1 MVLNYH
7 TMQKI
12 YLTVF
17 LIISLFIS
25 AGCDGETVLDEK
37 HEVIIDN
44 IQVSQYGSEESFDIA
59 TWNIEHFPKSRNYT
73 IPYLT
78 QIIRDIDID
87 LIAIQEIDERTS
99 FLSLIDSL
107 DGYQGYVSL
116 LPDYGLRLG
125 IIYKSDIIA
134 ISDPEQIFTDD
145 DWAFPRPPLVTFVT
159 VKKENNT
166 VFDFILIIL
175 HLKAF
180 ADPECEERRRE
191 ACEKLKNYIDTYLL
205 TGAEKDILI
214 LGDFNDELDDPPHDN
229 VFQVFLDDS
238 LNYEFLTLPIADEPT
253 YISNFGSS
261 IDHLLITNDARNEYD
276 GGLTRVLKID
286 EEFSHYVDYI
296 SDHRPVL
303 ARFFIF

>member
-1 MVLNYH
+1 MLNIVL
-7 TMQKI
+7 TAI
-12 YLTVF
+12 
-17 LIISLFIS
+17 LIAYLFIS
-25 AGCDGETVLDEK
+25 SGC
-37 HEVIIDN
+37 EVESIFEENQN
-44 IQVSQYGSEESFDIA
+44 ISLNNIRINQYGSEESFDIA

-73 IPYLT
+73 IPYLI

-87 LIAIQEIDERTS
+87 LIAIQEIDGRS
-99 FLSLIDSL
+99 PFLSLIDSL

-180 ADPECEERRRE
+180 VDAESEGRRRE
-191 ACEKLKNYIDTYLL
+191 ACEKLKDYIDTYLL

-253 YISNFGSS
+253 YIGNFGSS
-261 IDHLLITNDARNEYD
+261 IDHLLITTDARNEYG
-276 GGLTRVLKID
+276 GGLTCVLKID
-286 EEFSHYVDYI
+286 EEFSHYVNYI

-303 ARFFIF
+303 TRFFIF